1 MVEISR
7 QQTAPLVRSHENRM
21 SVNNNNLRQMET
33 MPLVQARVL
42 IFTDLIHLIETELQ
56 KCSSIEW
63 EERIFLHAVVKEQIG
78 LEKDLPNMSFTEHI

>member
-7 QQTAPLVRSHENRM
+7 QQTAPLVRSHENRF
-21 SVNNNNLRQMET
+21 NGKKNNLRHMENI
-33 MPLVQARVL
+33 PLVQARVE

-63 EERIFLHAVVKEQIG
+63 EERIFLHAVVKE
-78 LEKDLPNMSFTEHI
+78 

>member
-1 MVEISR
+1 M
-7 QQTAPLVRSHENRM
+7 ENI
-21 SVNNNNLRQMET
+21 
-33 MPLVQARVL
+33 PLVQARVE

-78 LEKDLPNMSFTEHI
+78 LEKGLPSLSLTDNI